1 MSVSNEPAKRNAWLR
16 PTVEYGPVVLFFVVL
31 KIWGLMPATAA
42 LIGASVLAVGFGY
55 IRERRLAWAP
65 VVTTVIVV
73 VFGGLTLIF
82 KDETF
87 IKMKPTV
94 VYTLFAVS
102 LWVGL
107 LLKKPLL
114 ERLIGGSLKMDHAGW
129 RKLEGRYAMFC
140 AVMAVLNEIV
150 WRTQTTDTW
159 GDFKLGSIFLTFLFM
174 ATQLPMMRRHLL
186 PDPPPESEAK
196 GAASE

>member
-1 MSVSNEPAKRNAWLR
+1 MSLSSEPPKKNGWIR
-16 PTVEYGPVVLFFVVL
+16 PTVEYGPVVLFFIIL

-42 LIGASVLAVGFGY
+42 LIVASVLAVGFGY

-73 VFGGLTLIF
+73 IFGGLTLVF

-94 VYTLFAVS
+94 VYTLFAIS

-114 ERLIGGSLKMDHAGW
+114 ERLIGGGLKMDHGGW
-129 RKLEGRYAMFC
+129 RNR
-140 AVMAVLNEIV
+140 
-150 WRTQTTDTW
+150 
-159 GDFKLGSIFLTFLFM
+159 
-174 ATQLPMMRRHLL
+174 
-186 PDPPPESEAK
+186 
-196 GAASE
+196 